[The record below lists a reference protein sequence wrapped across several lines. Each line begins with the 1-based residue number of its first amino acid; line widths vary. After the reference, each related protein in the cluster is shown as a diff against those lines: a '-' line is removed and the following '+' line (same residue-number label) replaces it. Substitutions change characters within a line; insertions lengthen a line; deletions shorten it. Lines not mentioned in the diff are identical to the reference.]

1 MFNSKFVHL
10 SVHTDYSIVD
20 GLIKINCLINKILT
34 LRMSAVAVTDFNNIF
49 SLVKFYNLSHKKGI
63 KPIIGADFIITSLTN
78 KISKLTILAKNNIGY
93 RNLIFLISLAY
104 KNRINNLIPSIT
116 YELLIKYRIG
126 LIILSGGLHG
136 DVGRSL
142 LSNNKMLIKKNI
154 NFYKKHF
161 NNNYYLELSRI
172 EKVNEESYINLAM
185 DLSYKENIP
194 VVATNEVRF
203 LKKDDFYIHEIRV
216 AINNGYKLNDLKY
229 SSKYSNLQYLRSEQ
243 EMCKLFIDIPEA
255 LVNTIEI
262 SKRCNVFLDWN
273 EYHLPK
279 FKLKNISEEDY
290 LFLQANKGMKERL
303 LFLCSKK
310 NKKDI
315 VHKIYYKRL
324 YHELNIIKQVGFSG
338 YFLIV
343 MEFVKWAKSN
353 FISVGPGRGS
363 GASSLVAY
371 ALGITDIN
379 PLDFNLIFERFLNCE
394 KISLPDFDIDFC
406 MDKRDLI
413 IEHVIKK
420 YGYSNVSQIITFGTM
435 TAKVVIRDVGRVLGY
450 PYGLVNKI
458 SKLIPFNYGIT
469 INNALLLSPQLLIY
483 YKTDNSIKK
492 LINLSIR
499 LEGIIRNVGK
509 HAGGVVISPT
519 KITNFLPLYYDK
531 DSKNSLTQFDKNDI
545 ERIGL
550 IKFDF
555 LGLRTLTIIDNTLKI
570 INIKRKKIGKEIID
584 INNITL
590 NDKKSFLLLKT
601 ANTTAVFQLE
611 SYGIKTLI
619 KRLQPDTFEEL
630 IALIALYRPGP
641 LQSGMVD
648 NFINRKHGKELIA
661 YPDKIW
667 QHKLLKP
674 ILESTYGI
682 ILYQEQVMQISQ
694 ILSDYSLGQA
704 DILRSAMTKK
714 KKNVM
719 LKQRILFKNGAIKKG
734 INANL
739 AMKIF
744 DLMEKFAAYGF
755 NKSHSVAY
763 ALISYRTLW
772 LKANYPVEFLV
783 SVLNTEINNT
793 TKLSFLINECKYLQI
808 NICSPN
814 VNLSMYNFF
823 IDECGSIVYGLGAI
837 KGLNKDLIYLI
848 INNRI
853 KNGNYDSLLNFCIR
867 IKSKKLN
874 ISMLKK
880 LIFSG
885 ALDTIGTSR
894 YNLLKD
900 LENSFKITEQYLS
913 SKSVGQMDMFNLLKD
928 KLSYTNFFNTKY
940 LLNWSEEYESNKE
953 KESLG
958 FYLTKH
964 PIIKYLKEMRKYIN
978 SNNTLKDLLSIDI
991 NNKINNFVVFGL
1003 VTAVKISITKYN
1015 NKVVIFTLDD
1025 SFGII
1030 EIILLEKY
1038 INKYKHLISCDNI
1051 LIVNIRIR
1059 FNFFSKSLNVLANNV
1074 IDITE
1079 ARNKYL
1085 SKIII
1090 YIQKKK
1096 VKNNIFKVLNYYFK
1110 NLPRGNL
1117 TLYLY
1122 QLKNIIC
1129 KNDKKLIKKIKN
1141 IVPSNDF
1148 INKVESLLGKE
1159 YIELKFK

>member
-1 MFNSKFVHL
+1 MFNSKFIHL
-10 SVHTDYSIVD
+10 SVHTDYSIID
-20 GLIKINCLINKILT
+20 GLIKINSLVNKIFT
-34 LRMSAVAVTDFNNIF
+34 LCMSAVAVTDFNNIF
-49 SLVKFYNLSHKKGI
+49 GLVKFYNLSHKIGI
-63 KPIIGADFIITSLTN
+63 KPIIGADFIIKSLTN
-78 KISKLTILAKNNIGY
+78 GINKLTILAKNNIGY
-93 RNLIFLISLAY
+93 KNLIFLISLAY
-104 KNRINNLIPSIT
+104 KNKINNSIPAIT
-116 YELLIKYRIG
+116 YELLIKYKDG
-126 LIILSGGLHG
+126 LIILSGGIHG
-136 DVGRSL
+136 DIGKSL
-142 LSNNKMLIKKNI
+142 LDNNDMLIKKNI
-154 NFYKKHF
+154 NFYKKYF

-172 EKVNEESYINLAM
+172 GKINEENYINLAI

-194 VVATNEVRF
+194 VVATNKVRF

-216 AINNGYKLNDLKY
+216 AINNGNKLNDLKY

-255 LVNTIEI
+255 LINTVEI

-273 EYHLPK
+273 KYHLPK

-290 LFLQANKGMKERL
+290 LFLQANKGMKKRL
-303 LFLCSKK
+303 LFLYSEK
-310 NKKDI
+310 NKKNI
-315 VHKIYYKRL
+315 KYENYYERL
-324 YHELNIIKQVGFSG
+324 NHELNIIKQVGFSG

-353 FISVGPGRGS
+353 FIPVGPGRGS
-363 GASSLVAY
+363 GAGSLVAY
-371 ALGITDIN
+371 ALGITDID

-406 MDKRDLI
+406 MEKRDLI

-420 YGYSNVSQIITFGTM
+420 YGYNNVSQIITFGTM

-450 PYGLVNKI
+450 PYGFVNKI
-458 SKLIPFNYGIT
+458 SKLIPFDPGIT
-469 INNALLLSPQLLIY
+469 INNALFLSPQLLIY
-483 YKTDNSIKK
+483 YKTDNSIKE
-492 LINLSIR
+492 LIDLSIK

-509 HAGGVVISPT
+509 HAGGVVISPK

-570 INIKRKKIGKEIID
+570 INIKRKKLGKKIID
-584 INNITL
+584 INKITL
-590 NDKKSFLLLKT
+590 NDKKSFLILKT
-601 ANTTAVFQLE
+601 AKTTAVFQLE
-611 SYGIKTLI
+611 SYGIKNLI
-619 KRLQPDTFEEL
+619 RRLQPDTFEEL

-661 YPDKIW
+661 YPDKYW
-667 QHKLLKP
+667 QHKSLKP

-704 DILRSAMTKK
+704 DILRRAMTKK
-714 KKNVM
+714 KKSVM
-719 LKQRILFKNGAIKKG
+719 LKQRILFKKGAIKKG
-734 INANL
+734 ININL

-755 NKSHSVAY
+755 NKSHSAAY

-783 SVLNTEINNT
+783 SVLNAEINNT
-793 TKLSFLINECKYLQI
+793 DKLSFLINECKYLQI

-814 VNLSMYNFF
+814 INLSMYNFF
-823 IDECGSIVYGLGAI
+823 IDKFGNIVYGLGAI

-848 INNRI
+848 VNNRI
-853 KNGNYDSLLNFCIR
+853 KNGKYNSLLDFCIR

-885 ALDTIGTSR
+885 ALDTIDSSR
-894 YNLLKD
+894 YNLLKN
-900 LENSFKITEQYLS
+900 LENSFKVTEQYLGS
-913 SKSVGQMDMFNLLKD
+913 QSVGQIDMFNLLKE
-928 KLSYTNFFNTKY
+928 KFSYTNVFNTKY

-958 FYLTKH
+958 FYLIKH
-964 PIIKYLKEMRKYIN
+964 PITKYFKEIRKYTN
-978 SNNTLKDLLSIDI
+978 NNNTLKDLLSIDI
-991 NNKINNFVVFGL
+991 NNKTNNFVVFGL
-1003 VTAVKISITKYN
+1003 VTSVKFSKTKYN
-1015 NKVVIFTLDD
+1015 NKVIIFTLDD
-1025 SFGII
+1025 SFGNI
-1030 EIILLEKY
+1030 EIVLLEKY
-1038 INKYKHLISCDNI
+1038 INKYKHLILCNNI
-1051 LIVNIRIR
+1051 LIVNIRVK
-1059 FNFFSKSLNVLANNV
+1059 FNFFSRYLNVLANNI
-1074 IDITE
+1074 IDIIE

-1085 SKIII
+1085 SKVII
-1090 YIQKKK
+1090 YIPKKK
-1096 VKNNIFKVLNYYFK
+1096 IKNSILKLLCYYLK
-1110 NLPRGNL
+1110 TLLQGNL

-1122 QLKNIIC
+1122 KLKNNIY
-1129 KNDKKLIKKIKN
+1129 KNEKKLIRKMKH